1 MKKLPQIKKNI
12 KAFLSSEEGKISQKN
27 VSKMGLGLA
36 VLGLMVGRTV
46 LADHNSYFR
55 NVSCFGIWQAQLP

>member
-36 VLGLMVGRTV
+36 VIDGWK
-46 LADHNSYFR
+46 N
-55 NVSCFGIWQAQLP
+55 CFG